1 MYYKNILNV
10 TSWKLLNH
18 IEKKSNW
25 QTEWVIMFLFI
36 IISFCLISGFPFNF
50 EINMFIELSLLDC
63 NPGLTALKHTGGIQ
77 IYFYSSWQML
87 FETWIVRTE
96 VQLMCFSLVLLTD
109 RGQMT
114 QWKDPQ
120 LSVKIKTCILGS
132 SLPLKIAL
140 WL

>member
-25 QTEWVIMFLFI
+25 QTERVIMFLFI

-87 FETWIVRTE
+87 FET
-96 VQLMCFSLVLLTD
+96 
-109 RGQMT
+109 
-114 QWKDPQ
+114 
-120 LSVKIKTCILGS
+120 
-132 SLPLKIAL
+132 
-140 WL
+140 